1 MDIDPAMEAA
11 LWKAVRRS
19 RSRAAR
25 ANPPMAHS
33 LPDDYALK
41 LYHEQQGRCDITGQ
55 PFSLFR
61 IPRALVKCP
70 LAPSLDR
77 INSHGGYTPDN
88 VRLVF
93 TAVNFGMGQ
102 WGEEIYLYCARAAV
116 EHDRQRTR
124 VLSAELDASEDALGA
139 AKSTAATD
147 WHARQQERIDAAEKI
162 AAHLSGDDLK
172 RQRYVIAGLIP
183 IRLNIDTCPVP
194 MPD

>member
-1 MDIDPAMEAA
+1 M
-11 LWKAVRRS
+11 
-19 RSRAAR
+19 
-25 ANPPMAHS
+25 
-33 LPDDYALK
+33 
-41 LYHEQQGRCDITGQ
+41 
-55 PFSLFR
+55 PF
-61 IPRALVKCP
+61 
-70 LAPSLDR
+70 APSLDR

-124 VLSAELDASEDALGA
+124 VLSAELDAPEDVLGA
-139 AKSTAATD
+139 ASD

-172 RQRYVIAGLIP
+172 RQRYIIAGLKSAF
-183 IRLNIDTCPVP
+183 TKG
-194 MPD
+194 PDGLKSAGQKARATKGYI